1 MKNRFFVILL
11 GLMLLLPVS
20 AEEMGNETLP
30 LEDNNVYEEVSDSGD
45 GISNNEI
52 LIQSE
57 IPQVLPHKQPVSK
70 KKIIKKFLLA
80 MLGVGA
86 SSILIFVSLSIY
98 NKIKNGV
105 VRSEYITN
113 GDSSLNTP
121 DNITDAV
128 KSFLEK
134 TKWEN

>member
-45 GISNNEI
+45 GISNNET